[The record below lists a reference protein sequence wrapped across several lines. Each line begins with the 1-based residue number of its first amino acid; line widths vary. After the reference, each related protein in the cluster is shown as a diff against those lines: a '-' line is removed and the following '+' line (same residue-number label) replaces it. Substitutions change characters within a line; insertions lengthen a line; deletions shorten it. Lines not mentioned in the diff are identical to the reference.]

1 MRTLKKSLALVLAL
15 VMVLGLAVVGAS
27 ADNALDNFTD
37 LDQLDANYVE
47 AAGVMNGLGI
57 INGISDTVLDPNGTY
72 TREQAAKIITYMLLG
87 KTKAEALTATDTPFT
102 DVPDG
107 HWSAKYI
114 SFCVEQGIIDGM
126 SPTSFEPFATLTGYQ
141 WAKMLLAAVGFGA
154 NGEFTGNSWSDNTV
168 LVALRREQA
177 ILYAFN
183 TLTGIREVTYTS
195 NGNNYVYDIFGYDW
209 ADGTGYTLATSVW
222 NLDSVSGI
230 VVGNEGAGDEYTMIG
245 KDYNSTRTVNVSA
258 DTDKDLMYHAVR
270 AWYYDDA
277 ENIGVY
283 VYDLAKT
290 TVSTCAGIPAAV
302 KANASKVKGNSFDIG
317 NGATLYEYAFIDNT
331 AYAKNCVGA
340 ITLPD
345 TATIQAPH
353 VTMNTRRGVYVTY
366 EPDTPSPAAGTASA

>member
-87 KTKAEALTATDTPFT
+87 KTKAEALTATDTPFE

-154 NGEFTGNSWSDNTV
+154 NGEFTGNSWSDNTALV
-168 LVALRREQA
+168 AAQTDLFNGDYSGGDHVALRREQA

-195 NGNNYVYDIFGYDW
+195 NGNNYVYHINGYWW

-222 NLDSVSGI
+222 NLTSDKGI
-230 VVGNEGAGDEYTMIG
+230 VVANEGTGATATQLST
-245 KDYNSTRTVNVSA
+245 DYSTAKAFVKVAAN
-258 DTDKDLMYHAVR
+258 TDKDLMFHAVR

-277 ENIGVY
+277 ENTGVY
-283 VYDLAKT
+283 T
-290 TVSTCAGIPAAV
+290 
-302 KANASKVKGNSFDIG
+302 
-317 NGATLYEYAFIDNT
+317 
-331 AYAKNCVGA
+331 
-340 ITLPD
+340 
-345 TATIQAPH
+345 
-353 VTMNTRRGVYVTY
+353 
-366 EPDTPSPAAGTASA
+366 